1 MPTKRLIIKGRV
13 QGVFYRATAKDVAEE
28 NGITGWV
35 KNTAEG
41 YVEIMAT
48 GSGEQLENF
57 LQWCRQGPPRAQV
70 TAIEQEELPEQGFDG
85 FRITRYWIARYGA
98 TAGFA
103 YPFLHNLL
111 IYIAKI
117 THWLIH
123 SALNESGTI
132 LLAKPSKPAIVK
144 P

>member
-70 TAIEQEELPEQGFDG
+70 TAIEQEELPEQDFDG
-85 FRITRYWIARYGA
+85 FRITRY
-98 TAGFA
+98 
-103 YPFLHNLL
+103 
-111 IYIAKI
+111 
-117 THWLIH
+117 
-123 SALNESGTI
+123 
-132 LLAKPSKPAIVK
+132 
-144 P
+144 